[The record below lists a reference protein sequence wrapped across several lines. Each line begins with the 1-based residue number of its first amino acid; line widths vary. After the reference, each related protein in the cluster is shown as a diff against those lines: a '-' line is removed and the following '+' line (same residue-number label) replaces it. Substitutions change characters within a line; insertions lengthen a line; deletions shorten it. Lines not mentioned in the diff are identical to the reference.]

1 MKSSGVIFPWFSRC
15 SIPHLPRVPSCF
27 CLAVWGFD
35 RDFLGTGQA
44 SLIVLTDAFSC
55 APPQAAFGS
64 VAWPSISKQLP
75 RSPRSSPSTSLSI
88 GQFDRSKASGAPR
101 SQKKR
106 KGFSFCVCV
115 FKCADATLHAH
126 CMYITCIHAHVCTYL
141 RSSNSPCPAC
151 CHCESCWNHRIII
164 P

>member
-1 MKSSGVIFPWFSRC
+1 M
-15 SIPHLPRVPSCF
+15 PSCF

-115 FKCADATLHAH
+115 FLNVLMQHCMHIACTLHAYMH
-126 CMYITCIHAHVCTYL
+126 MFARICV
-141 RSSNSPCPAC
+141 
-151 CHCESCWNHRIII
+151 HRILLAQHVAIVKVVGTI
-164 P
+164 ESLFHSTLGC